1 MSKLKKVAT
10 CKDKKNTIRD
20 EILKEYLEKN

>member
-1 MSKLKKVAT
+1 MTKLKKVAT

-20 EILKEYLEKN
+20 EILKEYLEKD

>member
-1 MSKLKKVAT
+1 LKKVAT

-20 EILKEYLEKN
+20 EILKEYLEKD